1 MNTTDV
7 DRSRN
12 LWVSILAFALW
23 GALLGA
29 VFVRHYVPN
38 EFATYLIQLIATF
51 IGAALAVAFG
61 IALFNY
67 QNKQTDQRRIWQL
80 NEALAAELQA
90 TLDIL
95 EAPPGIRVSP
105 PTGVE
110 EEDEEPVEVVVTRLE
125 PVACEEAIRNAI
137 LGPQDVF
144 ALSHL
149 ARSMRLYNVF
159 CARLES
165 VMCGPSFG
173 NPQLVYFDAAKDV
186 KGQQDNVIN
195 WCKVNVESFS
205 EEGIDVPAR
214 HFSKNTHAQSGEL
227 TASPIPSEQEQA
239 QE

>member
-1 MNTTDV
+1 
-7 DRSRN
+7 
-12 LWVSILAFALW
+12 VSILAFALF

-51 IGAALAVAFG
+51 IGAVLAVAFG
-61 IALFNY
+61 LALFNY
-67 QNKQTDQRRIWQL
+67 QSKETDRRRARQL
-80 NEALAAELQA
+80 NEALVAELQA

-95 EAPPGIRVSP
+95 EAPGITVSP
-105 PTGVE
+105 PTGIE
-110 EEDEEPVEVVVTRLE
+110 GEGEEPVEVVVTRLE

-149 ARSMRLYNVF
+149 ARSMRLYNVL

-165 VMCGPSFG
+165 VMWGPSFG
-173 NPQLVYFDAAKDV
+173 NPQLVYFDAAKDLRR
-186 KGQQDNVIN
+186 QQDKVID
-195 WCKVNVESFS
+195 WCKVNVEGLS

-227 TASPIPSEQEQA
+227 TASPRPLEQEQA
-239 QE
+239 QEQ